1 MTNDYGAQNNDLL
14 KSSNSQIQKYNNN
27 PAIQLIRNA
36 AKLSESIKTAY
47 SDEVTKSI
55 AIRTEFEIWLE
66 YDRNKS

>member
-1 MTNDYGAQNNDLL
+1 MTNDYGTPNNDLL
-14 KSSNSQIQKYNNN
+14 KTSNSQIQKYNNN
-27 PAIQLIRNA
+27 PAIQLIRNT